1 MYSSIILGIL
11 AKIMIQDNNKHKN
24 WKERSKL
31 FMQIMIMYIAH
42 SENSIK
48 QLQEQVNFSKVAEY
62 KVNIQKLLLEA
73 KNWKRI
79 FQNIHFTSVQKT

>member
-1 MYSSIILGIL
+1 
-11 AKIMIQDNNKHKN
+11 
-24 WKERSKL
+24 
-31 FMQIMIMYIAH
+31 MIMYIAY

-48 QLQEQVNFSKVAEY
+48 QLREQVNFSKVAEY
-62 KVNIQKLLLEA
+62 KVNIQKFLLEA

>member
-1 MYSSIILGIL
+1 
-11 AKIMIQDNNKHKN
+11 
-24 WKERSKL
+24 
-31 FMQIMIMYIAH
+31 MQIIIMYIAH
-42 SENSIK
+42 SEKSIK
-48 QLQEQVNFSKVAEY
+48 QLQEQVNFIKVAEY